1 MSIGT
6 FLIVFSWW
14 IIMLP
19 IGVIFFDIIRA
30 IREEKDLEKRFP
42 DEYKKYKGRT
52 LRFILW
58 KGK

>member
-1 MSIGT
+1 
-6 FLIVFSWW
+6 
-14 IIMLP
+14 MLP